1 MRELSFAAAINEATV
16 QAMERDPRV
25 FLLGVSILDMNR
37 VFGTTAG
44 AYERFGSRVFDTPC
58 SENALTG
65 IAVGAALAGMRPL
78 MIHHRSDFMLLAM
91 DQIINQAAKW
101 RFMSGGLASVPLTI
115 RGIVGRGWGNG
126 AQHTQSFQALFMHI
140 PGLKVVAPTTPYD
153 AKGLL
158 LASLQDDSPV
168 IYVEHRWLHGQV
180 GAVPEEFYTV
190 PIGRAAIRREGSD
203 VTLVGISH
211 MVVEAQRAAAE
222 LAEEG
227 VSCEVIDLRSLSPL
241 DDETLLTSV
250 HKTGRLVV
258 ADTSWRRNGA
268 AAEVV
273 ALVAERAFTALKA
286 PPQRVCLPNLPTPS
300 SCELERAYYPGAS
313 DIVLAA
319 RRTLYGE
326 TATVGAGITM
336 PVGADGTDT
345 TKTPF

>member
-44 AYERFGSRVFDTPC
+44 AHERFGARVFDTPC

-101 RFMSGGLASVPLTI
+101 RYMSGGLASVPLTI

-158 LASLQDDSPV
+158 LASLEDDSPV

-180 GAVPEEFYTV
+180 GPVPEEHYTV
-190 PIGRAAIRREGSD
+190 PIGRAAIRRRGSD

-211 MVVEAQRAAAE
+211 MVVEALRAAAE
-222 LAEEG
+222 LAGEG

-241 DDETLLTSV
+241 DDEAVLTSV

-268 AAEVV
+268 AAEVL
-273 ALVAERAFTALKA
+273 ALVAERALTALKA
-286 PPQRVCLPNLPTPS
+286 PPQRVSLPNLPTPAS
-300 SCELERAYYPGAS
+300 YELERAFYPGAAE
-313 DIVLAA
+313 IVLAA
-319 RRTLYGE
+319 RKTVYGE
-326 TATVGAGITM
+326 AA
-336 PVGADGTDT
+336 PGADINVPASAGGTDT